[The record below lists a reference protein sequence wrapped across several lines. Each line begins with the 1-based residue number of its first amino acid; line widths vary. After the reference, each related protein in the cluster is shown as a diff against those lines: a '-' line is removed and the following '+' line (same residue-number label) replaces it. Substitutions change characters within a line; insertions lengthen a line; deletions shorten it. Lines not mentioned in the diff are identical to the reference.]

1 MATHLRV
8 AENDAATDKGSESVF
23 WTKLFLRMFETV
35 QLRHFATKY
44 DRLQQFFGLTTK
56 YGQTRQNTTLLQQ
69 RPPLATVVEGS
80 KDRVVEHKGLFYRCV
95 DFVADLPRHQQV
107 RLFNRLV
114 NLFYI
119 C

>member
-1 MATHLRV
+1 
-8 AENDAATDKGSESVF
+8 
-23 WTKLFLRMFETV
+23 MFETV

-80 KDRVVEHKGLFYRCV
+80 KDRVVEHKGLFYGVGAFSAYRVHLLRVSRCTES
-95 DFVADLPRHQQV
+95 LS
-107 RLFNRLV
+107 RLTIV
-114 NLFYI
+114 
-119 C
+119 